1 MAQYQARWPVS
12 VMCEVMQVSRS
23 GFYAYVQRQASVEG
37 GAEEAALLTRVQA
50 IAAETRHTYG
60 SRRMAKHLQHDGFA
74 VGRYKARRLMRQA
87 KLTVQRRPQ
96 RHPVTTDSR
105 HGYTVAPKLLAR
117 QLAVAKPNQVWVG
130 DITYVWTAEGW
141 LYLGVL
147 LDLSSRKVVGWA
159 MSQRVDAA

>member
-1 MAQYQARWPVS
+1 MAQYQARWPIS
-12 VMCEVMQVSRS
+12 VMGEVLQGSRS
-23 GFYAYVQRQASVEG
+23 GLYAYVQRQASADG

-60 SRRMAKHLQHDGFA
+60 SRRMAKPLQDDGFA

-87 KLTVQRRPQ
+87 KLTVQRRKQ

-117 QLAVAKPNQVWVG
+117 QFAVAKPNQVWGG
-130 DITYVWTAEGW
+130 DIKGFQRTGEQRWCAARW
-141 LYLGVL
+141 P
-147 LDLSSRKVVGWA
+147 
-159 MSQRVDAA
+159 SQRSGVVLPPPLNPGR